1 MMEPKTARALWEN
14 YLFLT
19 EEMGKFLAKQEME
32 LFNNLLKQREQLQ
45 DIIDRTADDGFK
57 VSPEGRRLL
66 KRIGELNLVITNK
79 MQLLVNNGRRQ
90 NQAAAAY
97 NVAST
102 TAVSRLNW
110 NR

>member
-1 MMEPKTARALWEN
+1 MTRDKTARALWDN

-19 EEMGKFLAKQEME
+19 EEMGKFLVRQEME
-32 LFNNLLKQREQLQ
+32 LFNNLLKQREELQ
-45 DIIDRTADDGFK
+45 GRIEEAPDDGFK
-57 VSPEGRRLL
+57 ASPEGRRLL
-66 KRIGELNLVITNK
+66 KRIGELNLLITNK